1 MNQIKPQLKQR
12 YTERIGVAFAEGFTR
27 RQACRAAKLH
37 HATFYRWLARDPEFR
52 ELVLTLEAQHA
63 KQREWHRWW
72 THPFRG
78 KRPPR
83 KPSDNAS
90 YPATRFDLPP
100 WTRYPEAFAKRST
113 RPIKLR
119 WVR

>member
-1 MNQIKPQLKQR
+1 MNQVSPRRKKR
-12 YTERIGVAFAEGFTR
+12 YIERISAAFADGFTR
-27 RQACRAAKLH
+27 RLTCRVAKLN
-37 HATFYRWLARDPEFR
+37 HATFYRWMASDTEFR
-52 ELVLTLEAQHA
+52 ELVLALETKHA

-83 KPSDNAS
+83 KPGDNAH
-90 YPATRFDLPP
+90 YPPTRFDLPP
-100 WTRYPEAFAKRST
+100 WTRYQDAFIRRST